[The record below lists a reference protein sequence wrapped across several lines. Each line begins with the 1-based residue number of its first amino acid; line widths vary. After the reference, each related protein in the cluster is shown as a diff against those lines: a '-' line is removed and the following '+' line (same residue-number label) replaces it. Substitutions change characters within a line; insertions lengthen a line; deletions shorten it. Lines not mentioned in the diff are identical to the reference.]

1 MNSFLRKNDL
11 HNCLNSLNT
20 LLKLIRELLIDIS
33 GNQFCNLQHMH
44 NVFYS

>member
-1 MNSFLRKNDL
+1 MNSFLRKSDL

-20 LLKLIRELLIDIS
+20 LLKLIRGLLKDIS

-44 NVFYS
+44 NIF